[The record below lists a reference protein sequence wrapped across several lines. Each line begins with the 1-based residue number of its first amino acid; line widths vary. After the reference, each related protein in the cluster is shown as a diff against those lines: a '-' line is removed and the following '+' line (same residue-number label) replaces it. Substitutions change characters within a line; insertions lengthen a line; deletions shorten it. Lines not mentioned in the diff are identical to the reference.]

1 MADLMNLFGETM
13 ISKLE
18 PDNPLY
24 LHASDSTNL
33 TVISIKLKGTENY
46 TVWANAMILALRVK
60 NKIGFIDGTF
70 EKPVDNPVLET
81 QWERCNSVV
90 LTWILNSVSEELYL
104 GHVYSKSAAEVWKE
118 LRDTYDKI
126 DGSVVFDL
134 YQKINSFKQNNLT
147 VAEYY
152 HKLKI
157 MWKQLDQ
164 ILQIPTCTCNAS
176 TQFNSFNHLI
186 KLMQFLMGLDNAYQT
201 VRTSL
206 LIREPLPSLQ
216 DAFSIVSREESHR
229 SSNLSGSNDRSVGLF
244 AKTTSVVDN
253 KKKFVKNSNQNLKCT
268 NCNKTGHTVDK
279 CFELIGYPSWM
290 KPPRGNQGKKNSSS
304 NNVCVDD
311 SSVPITSLTSDQ
323 LTKLLSL
330 LKDGAPET
338 SQSCNVSGGFM
349 CSNAFSSPI
358 YSFGFDVGKGS
369 GWIID
374 SRANNHM
381 VKSETN
387 LTNYIDV
394 SDLKIQVRHPNGTK
408 AYVSKIGSL
417 KLAEGVI
424 LHDVFVVPEYSVNL
438 ISVHKLTRDNKL
450 FVGFNEHKCYIQDLL
465 TKKILVI
472 GSQLEGLYFCGN
484 TVMSNMSKSDA
495 SLYKLWHER
504 LGHPADQAIRMFKDT
519 LNIQLGLDH
528 GPCDVCHR
536 AKQHREPFPLSEHKS
551 SHLGEL
557 VHLDVWGPYRVASR
571 DGHKYFLTIV
581 DDYSRAVWVYLMKNK
596 SEVFENLK
604 GFVNIVKTQ
613 FHQSV
618 KCFRSDN
625 GSEFVNNQMK
635 LFCNEHG
642 IVHQTSCAY
651 TPQQNGI
658 VERKHR
664 HLLNVTR
671 ALLFESNLPIRFWHE
686 CVLTA
691 AYLINRTP
699 SSVLAGKTPYELVY
713 KFKPF
718 LDHLK
723 VFGCLCFC
731 TVLNEHDKLNS
742 RVEKCVFIGY
752 SLDKK
757 GYKLFSLD
765 SRTIIFSRDVKFYE
779 SVFPFKEQSVFEK
792 YDSNPS
798 KDITTLNFFDLYD
811 NTEHK
816 HFQGVDDP
824 NDERRVRGEA
834 DVRTQEDRQ
843 SVNLDTPIVMADEQ
857 QTSEVQESTDMADPV
872 TITDEAQL
880 PSEGDTQ
887 CSDSPVVPRRST
899 RVSNFPKKL
908 NDFVV
913 DSKVKYGIERV
924 VNFTKL
930 TCENKCFASS
940 LSKAVEPKNFRE
952 AIKDPNWVSA
962 MNNEIQALHRNHTW
976 DVVDRPKDRNIVGCK
991 WIYKIKYKS
1000 SGEIE
1005 RYKARLVAKG
1015 FSQKEGIDYEETF
1028 SPVVKLVTVR
1038 CVVALAVQN
1047 NWSLYQLDVNNAF
1060 LYGDLNEDVY
1070 MFLPEGYEDNNKS
1083 KVCKLNKSLYG
1094 LKQAPR
1100 MWNEKLVGVLLN
1112 SGFVQSK
1119 CDTSLFVKNSDNI
1132 FVVLLVYVD
1141 DIVVTGNSLTE
1152 IEKVKQSLKSQFLIK
1167 DLGLL
1172 QYFLGIE
1179 VLTCDKGLC
1188 LSQRKYCTDLLAEY
1202 GMLGCKPVSIPID
1215 QSHVVNALLESNSGP
1230 LHNITGYQ
1238 QLVGK
1243 LIYLSHTRPDI
1254 SYAVHVLSQFMH
1266 SPTEGHL
1273 KLAFHLLRYL
1283 KTAPGR
1289 GLLFS
1294 KGQSF
1299 DLTVFADSDWAKC
1312 LVTRK
1317 SVTGFCVFLGNS
1329 LVSWKS
1335 KKQST
1340 VSRSSAEAEYR
1351 SMCAAACESV
1361 WIKKCA

>member
-1 MADLMNLFGETM
+1 MADLMNLFGETL

-18 PDNPLY
+18 PGNPLY

-104 GHVYSKSAAEVWKE
+104 GHVYSKSASEVWKE

-152 HKLKI
+152 HKLNI

-164 ILQIPTCTCNAS
+164 ILQIPICTCNAS

-186 KLMQFLMGLDNAYQT
+186 KLMQFLMGLDNTYQT
-201 VRTSL
+201 VRTNL

-229 SSNLSGSNDRSVGLF
+229 SSNLSSSNDRSVGLF
-244 AKTTSVVDN
+244 AKSTSVVDN
-253 KKKFVKNSNQNLKCT
+253 KKKFVKNSNQSLKCT

-290 KPPRGNQGKKNSSS
+290 KPPRGNQGKKNGSN
-304 NNVCVDD
+304 NNVCVDN

-330 LKDGAPET
+330 IKDGAPET
-338 SQSCNVSGGFM
+338 SQSCNVSG
-349 CSNAFSSPI
+349 
-358 YSFGFDVGKGS
+358 
-369 GWIID
+369 
-374 SRANNHM
+374 
-381 VKSETN
+381 
-387 LTNYIDV
+387 
-394 SDLKIQVRHPNGTK
+394 
-408 AYVSKIGSL
+408 
-417 KLAEGVI
+417 
-424 LHDVFVVPEYSVNL
+424 
-438 ISVHKLTRDNKL
+438 
-450 FVGFNEHKCYIQDLL
+450 
-465 TKKILVI
+465 
-472 GSQLEGLYFCGN
+472 
-484 TVMSNMSKSDA
+484 
-495 SLYKLWHER
+495 
-504 LGHPADQAIRMFKDT
+504 
-519 LNIQLGLDH
+519 
-528 GPCDVCHR
+528 
-536 AKQHREPFPLSEHKS
+536 
-551 SHLGEL
+551 
-557 VHLDVWGPYRVASR
+557 
-571 DGHKYFLTIV
+571 
-581 DDYSRAVWVYLMKNK
+581 
-596 SEVFENLK
+596 
-604 GFVNIVKTQ
+604 FVNQ
-613 FHQSV
+613 ENPG
-618 KCFRSDN
+618 DW
-625 GSEFVNNQMK
+625 
-635 LFCNEHG
+635 
-642 IVHQTSCAY
+642 
-651 TPQQNGI
+651 TP
-658 VERKHR
+658 
-664 HLLNVTR
+664 T
-671 ALLFESNLPIRFWHE
+671 
-686 CVLTA
+686 
-691 AYLINRTP
+691 
-699 SSVLAGKTPYELVY
+699 SVLAGKTPYELVY

-779 SVFPFKEQSVFEK
+779 SVFPFKEQSVFEN

-798 KDITTLNFFDLYD
+798 KDINTLNFFDLYD
-811 NTEHK
+811 NAEHK
-816 HFQGVDDP
+816 HFQPVNDP
-824 NDERRVRGEA
+824 DDERRVRGEA
-834 DVRTQEDRQ
+834 DVRTQEDQQ
-843 SVNLDTPIVMADEQ
+843 SENLDPPIVTADEQ
-857 QTSEVQESTDMADPV
+857 QTSEVQESSDGADPV
-872 TITDEAQL
+872 TITDEAQV
-880 PSEGDTQ
+880 PSEGDTD
-887 CSDSPVVPRRST
+887 CSSSPVMPRRSS

-908 NDFVV
+908 NDFVI

-924 VNFTKL
+924 VNFSKL
-930 TCENKCFASS
+930 TCDNKCFASS
-940 LSKAVEPKNFRE
+940 LSKAIEPKYFKD
-952 AIKDPNWVSA
+952 AVKDPNWVSA
-962 MNNEIQALHRNHTW
+962 MNDEIQALHRNHTW
-976 DVVDRPKDRNIVGCK
+976 DVVDRPKNRNVVGCK
-991 WIYKIKYKS
+991 WIFKIKYKS

-1028 SPVVKLVTVR
+1028 SPVIKLVTVR
-1038 CVVALAVQN
+1038 CIVALAVQN
-1047 NWSLYQLDVNNAF
+1047 NWNLYQLDVNNAF

-1070 MFLPEGYEDNNKS
+1070 MSLPEGYEGNDRS

-1100 MWNEKLVGVLLN
+1100 MWNEKLVGVLLS

-1119 CDTSLFVKNSDNI
+1119 CDTSLFVKNKDKVFI
-1132 FVVLLVYVD
+1132 VLLVYVD
-1141 DIVVTGNSLTE
+1141 DIVVTGNSLSE
-1152 IEKVKQSLKSQFLIK
+1152 IEKVKQRLKSQFLIK

-1215 QSHVVNALLESNSGP
+1215 QSHVVNTLLENNSGP
-1230 LHNITGYQ
+1230 LQNITGYQ

-1283 KTAPGR
+1283 KSAPGK

-1294 KGQSF
+1294 KSQSF
-1299 DLTVFADSDWAKC
+1299 NLTVFADSDWAKC

-1351 SMCAAACESV
+1351 SMCAAACEAV
-1361 WIKKCA
+1361 WLKNLLSELEVNVEVPIKLFCDNNAAISIAANPVFHDRTKHFELDLFFLRDLISKGTVRCVGIKSEMQVADVFTKGVLVKDHQYLCGKLQLFDMFS